1 MLAKRFRDKNINQ
14 WYSQLIYWKMQFVV
28 PE

>member
-14 WYSQLIYWKMQFVV
+14 WYLQLIYWKMQFVV

>member
-1 MLAKRFRDKNINQ
+1 MLAKRFRDENINQ
-14 WYSQLIYWKMQFVV
+14 WYLQLIYWKLQFVV